1 MSLSP
6 LDVLDVLVP
15 ERDGTT
21 WENLP
26 DLWRAYAEER
36 SAGRPPLESAV
47 RVAVRADRLGHAFAV
62 GYPAAL
68 EHLVPG
74 VTLPCALC
82 VTEAGGNRPRAI
94 ATTLKASGNGYRLDG
109 TKTFVT
115 FGTLAQSLIVAAK
128 AGETPDGRPELAV
141 VRIPATRDGVT
152 LEELSPTPFVP
163 EVAHA
168 RVTLTA
174 VEVKTAE
181 RLPGDGYL
189 EYVKPF
195 RTIEDLHVVA
205 ATLGY
210 VFGWVRRA
218 GGPHGLLAEL
228 SAHLVTLAA
237 LREGAPLDPRIHV
250 ALHGCYE
257 RVVQTLRGSELM
269 RALDGSSAAER
280 ERWERDKKLLSIASS
295 AREARFASARKA
307 LF

>member
-1 MSLSP
+1 MSLSS
-6 LDVLDVLVP
+6 LDVLDVLVTEP
-15 ERDGTT
+15 DVTT
-21 WENLP
+21 WKNLP
-26 DLWRAYAEER
+26 DLWRAYAEQR
-36 SAGRPPLESAV
+36 GAGRPPLESAV
-47 RVAVRADRLGHAFAV
+47 RVAARADRLGQAFAV

-94 ATTLKASGNGYRLDG
+94 ATTLEASDDGYRLDG

-115 FGTLAQSLIVAAK
+115 FGTLAQMLIIAAK

-152 LEELSPTPFVP
+152 LEELPPTPFVP
-163 EVAHA
+163 EVLHA
-168 RVTLTA
+168 RVTLEA
-174 VEVKTAE
+174 VEVRAAE

-189 EYVKPF
+189 GYVKPF

-210 VFGWVRRA
+210 VIGWARRV
-218 GGPHGLLAEL
+218 GGPAGLVARL
-228 SAHLVTLAA
+228 SADLVTLGA
-237 LREGAPLDPRIHV
+237 LCRGQPLDPRIHV

-257 RVVQTLRGSELM
+257 RVVDTFKGADFRQVL
-269 RALDGSSAAER
+269 SSASEDER
-280 ERWERDKKLLSIASS
+280 ARWERDVKLLSIASS
-295 AREARFASARKA
+295 AREARFASAVRS